1 MSEAQTVQSVQK
13 IKALYQELYQK
24 YQEETDQIENIDELY
39 TKFRNLKLYEAEF
52 DKHEELKKEMSFWNN
67 PQFHQKSQK
76 ELELERELHKS
87 LEQNAQ
93 LKAQVAALQTEE
105 YQGYRQF

>member
-1 MSEAQTVQSVQK
+1 MT
-13 IKALYQELYQK
+13 
-24 YQEETDQIENIDELY
+24 
-39 TKFRNLKLYEAEF
+39 
-52 DKHEELKKEMSFWNN
+52 FWNN

-93 LKAQVAALQTEE
+93 LKAQVAALQSEE
-105 YQGYRQF
+105 YQGYRQY